1 VWSGKTFALGLSRV
15 ALGDDALET
24 DEADARRR
32 FMNERH
38 SAWLYLAPLG
48 IGAGFLSGFLGI
60 GGGLV
65 IVPALMLGLGYP
77 IKRAVGISLAT
88 IVPVSMVA
96 VLTDLGVKRGN
107 INWTMAVAL
116 TAGSLLG
123 SAVGARLLRRLP
135 DRPLR
140 LLFGSALLVAAY
152 RMMPALTAGG
162 GGLMLLGQHPGVGD
176 ALALPIGALAGVSS
190 TLFGLGGGIVTVPCL
205 SVLFRDVTFH
215 AARATSL
222 VTIMP
227 TSAFGAFQHQQ
238 MGTVDF
244 AVVRRLIPTALF
256 GAVLG
261 VVSVN
266 YIAAGQCQT
275 AFAAFLALTAV
286 RLLLGGRPDATST
299 APAGRG
305 ATPGNPRLV
314 KAA

>member
-1 VWSGKTFALGLSRV
+1 
-15 ALGDDALET
+15 
-24 DEADARRR
+24 
-32 FMNERH
+32 MNETKH

-107 INWTMAVAL
+107 IHWTMALIL

-123 SAVGARLLRRLP
+123 SVLGARLLRRLP
-135 DRPLR
+135 DTPLR
-140 LLFGSALLVAAY
+140 LLFGSALLIAAY
-152 RMMPALTAGG
+152 RMMPSLTVGG
-162 GGLMLLGQHPGVGD
+162 SGLMMLGEHPGVAD
-176 ALALPIGALAGVSS
+176 ALALPIGVLAGVSS

-205 SVLFRDVTFH
+205 SVLFRDVSFH

-227 TSAFGAFQHQQ
+227 TSAFGALQHQQ

-244 AVVRRLIPTALF
+244 AVVRRLIPTAVF

-266 YIAAGQCQT
+266 YIAAGPCRT
-275 AFAAFLALTAV
+275 VFAAFLVLTAL
-286 RLLLGGRPDATST
+286 RLLLGRRPGAASNASTST
-299 APAGRG
+299 GTTA
-305 ATPGNPRLV
+305 GNPTV
-314 KAA
+314 AKAA